1 MSTFI
6 PTFYVKTGCPWCT
19 EARAVLDA
27 AQVHYRE
34 VDVSRDPAAFQTMR
48 ELSGQTYVP
57 VLDWNGEVLAD
68 FGAAELKPFL
78 SQRGVTV
85 K

>member
-1 MSTFI
+1 MPTPI
-6 PTFYVKTGCPWCT
+6 PTLYVKTGCPWCT

-27 AQVHYRE
+27 ARVDYRE
-34 VDVSRDPAAFQTMR
+34 LDVSRDATALKTMR
-48 ELSGQTYVP
+48 ELSGQNFVP
-57 VLDWNGEVLAD
+57 VLDWDGEILAD

-85 K
+85 P